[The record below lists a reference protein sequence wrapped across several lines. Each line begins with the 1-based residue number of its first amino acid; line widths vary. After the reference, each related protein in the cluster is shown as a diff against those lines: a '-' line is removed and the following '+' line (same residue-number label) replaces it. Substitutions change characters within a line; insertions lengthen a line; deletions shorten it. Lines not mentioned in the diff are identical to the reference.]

1 MMVIGEPGG
10 TTARITL
17 PSSGANPNHPLAIL
31 PSMDPSVVGGKS
43 SSSSRAPCFPCI
55 LRSFQHDDVLISQ
68 QKRD

>member
-10 TTARITL
+10 TTARFTL

-43 SSSSRAPCFPCI
+43 SFFLQSSLLPLYSQI
-55 LRSFQHDDVLISQ
+55 IST
-68 QKRD
+68 